1 MIIIM
6 FGPPGAGKGTQ
17 AEILTK
23 KHNIVQLATGD
34 MLRQAVKDGTDLGLK
49 AKSIM
54 EAGQLV
60 DDATIIGIIAN
71 RITESDCQN
80 GFILDGFPR
89 TIPQAEGLDKMLA
102 SAKKTI
108 NHVIELRVPDEILLQ
123 RIQSR
128 AAENIAKNIPVRADD
143 NEETLKKRLKTYHES
158 TAPVL
163 PYYQSSG
170 KLSVLDGTLAIDK
183 VSTAIANIIK
193 V

>member
-17 AEILTK
+17 AEILTQ

-34 MLRQAVKDGTDLGLK
+34 MLRQAVKDGTELGLK

-71 RITESDCQN
+71 RIMESDCQN

-102 SAKKTI
+102 SAKKSI
-108 NHVIELRVPDEILLQ
+108 HHVIELRVPDEVLLQ
-123 RIQSR
+123 RIQNR
-128 AAENIAKNIPVRADD
+128 AAENIANNIPVRADD
-143 NEETLKKRLKTYHES
+143 NEETLKKRLKIYHES

-163 PYYQSSG
+163 PYYQSTG
-170 KLSVLDGTLAIDK
+170 KLSVLDGTKPIDF
-183 VSTAIANIIK
+183 VSSEIAKIIQ
-193 V
+193 